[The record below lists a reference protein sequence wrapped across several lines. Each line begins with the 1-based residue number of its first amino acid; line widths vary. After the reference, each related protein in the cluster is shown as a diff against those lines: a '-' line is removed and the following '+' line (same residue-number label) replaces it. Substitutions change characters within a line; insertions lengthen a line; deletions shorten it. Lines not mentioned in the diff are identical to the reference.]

1 MFEDKHEL
9 QYIDD
14 WPPNSP
20 DLNPIKGVWRIL
32 KQRVKKWK
40 VHNTE
45 ELREAIEA
53 EWNAI
58 MLEEINE
65 LIVGKKKHWQK

>member
-1 MFEDKHEL
+1 M
-9 QYIDD
+9 
-14 WPPNSP
+14 
-20 DLNPIKGVWRIL
+20 NPIEGVWRIL

-40 VHNTE
+40 VHNAE

-58 MLEEINE
+58 TLEEINE
-65 LIVGKKKHWQK
+65 LIVGKKKHWQKRCEQVYERNGYATEF